1 MTAVDWIILL
11 VILLYTL
18 NGFHRG
24 FIGTIFNLFGSLAAL
39 IAALACASHFRVQ
52 VGAKIAPYLK
62 ESVSA
67 SMPTLST
74 SVSTS
79 ASELWNSISGYLQNI
94 LSSQHVSLEVLQA
107 AEDPRDTMLSAI
119 ALCVGEALAYVMI
132 FLVSFIV
139 LLVLIHWAAS
149 AFDIFTRLPV
159 IHSCNALLGGALGL
173 VCGLVLCTVVLWAV
187 KLVAPAAY
195 SDAGLLSPSVM
206 ENSAIAGKL
215 VGWNDG
221 VSLFES
227 NPANT

>member
-132 FLVSFIV
+132 FLVSFHPFCSFSFTGRHPC
-139 LLVLIHWAAS
+139 LTSSPACRS
-149 AFDIFTRLPV
+149 FTRAMHCSAAHSDWSAVWFCARLSCGQSSWLLRQHIPMPV
-159 IHSCNALLGGALGL
+159 CCLLL
-173 VCGLVLCTVVLWAV
+173 
-187 KLVAPAAY
+187 
-195 SDAGLLSPSVM
+195 
-206 ENSAIAGKL
+206 
-215 VGWNDG
+215 
-221 VSLFES
+221 
-227 NPANT
+227 

>member
-1 MTAVDWIILL
+1 MTAVDWIVLL
-11 VILLYTL
+11 VILLYTI

-24 FIGTIFNLFGSLAAL
+24 FVGTIFNLFGSLAAL
-39 IAALACASHFRVQ
+39 ILALVCAGHLHTQ

-74 SVSTS
+74 SASTS
-79 ASELWNSISGYLQNI
+79 ASELWNSISSYLQNI

-107 AEDPRDTMLSAI
+107 AEDPRDTMLNAI
-119 ALCVGEALAYVMI
+119 TLCVGEALAYVMI

-139 LLVLIHWAAS
+139 LLILIHWAAS
-149 AFDIFTRLPV
+149 ALDLFTRLPV
-159 IHSCNALLGGALGL
+159 IHSCNALLGGLLGL
-173 VCGLVLCTVVLWAV
+173 ACGLVLCTVVLWAV

-195 SDAGLLSPSVM
+195 SDAGILSPSVM
-206 ENSAIAGKL
+206 EHSAIAGKL

-227 NPANT
+227 ESANT

>member
-107 AEDPRDTMLSAI
+107 AEELGIPFEHLPTGIDTMCVAI
-119 ALCVGEALAYVMI
+119 ADHDLDKRLNQLLNRISELCQPDSIEVTRGLSLIATVGRGMVSSPGNAAKI
-132 FLVSFIV
+132 F
-139 LLVLIHWAAS
+139 
-149 AFDIFTRLPV
+149 
-159 IHSCNALLGGALGL
+159 GALYQAGVNVRMIDQGSSEL
-173 VCGLVLCTVVLWAV
+173 NIIVGVDNKNYEAAVQVL
-187 KLVAPAAY
+187 Y
-195 SDAGLLSPSVM
+195 DSFAG
-206 ENSAIAGKL
+206 
-215 VGWNDG
+215 
-221 VSLFES
+221 
-227 NPANT
+227 